1 MTRPKRIWRAGR
13 ALVFAAFVLAVL
25 IIPSAQATP
34 GALDPSFGTA
44 GKVTTAISSSDDQ
57 AYALAVQPDGK
68 LVAAG
73 YSDSGSTYA
82 IELARYNRNGSLDTS
97 FNGTGKVTT
106 AIGSS
111 DDEVYALALQPDGK
125 LVAAGYSYNGAH
137 YDLALVRY
145 KPDGSLDTTFN
156 GTGKVTTAFGSNDS
170 GANALVVQPDGKLV
184 AAGWSHNGSDYDFA
198 LTRYNPDGS
207 LDTSLNGTGKVTTPI
222 GVGWDSANA
231 LVLQPDGKLVAV
243 GVSRNGSD
251 QDVAL
256 VRYNADGSLDTNFNG
271 TGKVTTPIGAGWD
284 SANALV
290 LQPDGKLVAAG
301 SSYQG
306 AVTNNDAALVRY
318 NPNGSLDTSFN
329 GSGKVTTPIGSA
341 DNGAFALA
349 LQPDGK
355 LLAAGRSWSGSGY
368 DFALA
373 RYNPNGSLDT
383 SFNGSGKVTTVMGAG
398 SDNANAIALQPDGK
412 PVVAGYSHN
421 GSKFNF
427 ALARYLGHSTLTVG
441 RTGSGTGSVT
451 SSPNGV
457 SCGPTC
463 SASFAGGPVK
473 LTAIAAAGSSFV
485 GWSGACSGSGTCT
498 VAMGSDRAVTARFES
513 DKALTL
519 TEAGNGVGAVT
530 SNPAGI
536 SCGAV
541 CAHTFKYGT
550 VLTLSAAATPR
561 SLFRGWSGACSGTA
575 ACTVTM
581 SAARSV
587 TATFA
592 ARCIVPKAKG
602 KALRAAKRV
611 VIKAH
616 CSVGKLK
623 KAFSASVKK
632 GRVIA
637 QSAKPGKKLAPG
649 AKVRLTV
656 SSGKKR

>member
-13 ALVFAAFVLAVL
+13 GLVFAAFALAVL

-34 GALDPSFGTA
+34 GALDASFGTA

-57 AYALAVQPDGK
+57 AYALALQPDGK

-73 YSDSGSTYA
+73 YSDNGSTYA

-111 DDEVYALALQPDGK
+111 DDEAYALALQPDGK
-125 LVAAGYSYNGAH
+125 VVAAGYSYNGAH

-145 KPDGSLDTTFN
+145 KPDGSLDTSFN

-184 AAGWSHNGSDYDFA
+184 AAGWSHNGSNYDFA

-207 LDTSLNGTGKVTTPI
+207 LDTS
-222 GVGWDSANA
+222 
-231 LVLQPDGKLVAV
+231 
-243 GVSRNGSD
+243 
-251 QDVAL
+251 
-256 VRYNADGSLDTNFNG
+256 FNG

-301 SSYQG
+301 ISHKGSDYDVALARYNADGSLDTSFNGTGKVTTAIGAGSDSANALVLQPDGKLIAGGYSYQG
-306 AVTNNDAALVRY
+306 SGTNNDAALVRF

-341 DNGAFALA
+341 DNAAYALA

-355 LLAAGRSWSGSGY
+355 LLAAGRSWSGSSY

-373 RYNPNGSLDT
+373 RYNSNGSLDT
-383 SFNGSGKVTTVMGAG
+383 SFNGSGKVTTAMGAG

-421 GSKFNF
+421 GSKFDF
-427 ALARYLGHSTLTVG
+427 ALARYVGHSTLAVN
-441 RTGSGTGSVT
+441 RIGSGAGSVS
-451 SSPNGV
+451 SSPNGI
-457 SCGPTC
+457 SCGSTC
-463 SASFAGGPVK
+463 SASFGGAPVK
-473 LTAIAAAGSSFV
+473 LTATAAAGSSFV
-485 GWSGACSGSGTCT
+485 AWSGACSGVGSCT
-498 VAMGSDRAVTARFES
+498 LSLAADRTATARFET
-513 DKALTL
+513 DKTLTL
-519 TEAGNGVGAVT
+519 TTAGAGIGTVT

-536 SCGAV
+536 SCGTA
-541 CAHTFKYGT
+541 CAHPFKYGT
-550 VLTLSAAATPR
+550 VLTLTAAASSR
-561 SLFRGWSGACSGTA
+561 SVFKGWSGVCSGTA
-575 ACTVTM
+575 TCTVTM
-581 SAARSV
+581 STARAV
-587 TATFA
+587 TAAFA
-592 ARCIVPKAKG
+592 ARCIVPNVKG
-602 KALRAAKRV
+602 KTLLAAKHA
-611 VIKAH
+611 ITKAH
-616 CSVGKLK
+616 CALGKVT
-623 KAFSASVKK
+623 KAFSTSMRK
-632 GRVIA
+632 GRVISERPRA
-637 QSAKPGKKLAPG
+637 GTKLAPG
-649 AKVRLTV
+649 SKLRL
-656 SSGKKR
+656 SLSKGKRL